1 MSFAYSSRCVGQV
14 ALLAALASISVCAHF
29 ANAANTENDLTS
41 SNSTASLLNPSNWSL
56 GHVPLVNEDATY
68 TGTTTGIRQI
78 NIGNLTVGS
87 FNVTGNSGTFSIRD
101 ESTASANRKLTLGGS
116 GNLGNGV
123 SGNAADLLYV
133 ASGAMFNI
141 RGDNPNGFGRLQVV
155 LGQNGNFNATGTLTI
170 SSIISDGG
178 SGFGFTKTG
187 GGTLTLSGANTYTGP
202 TVIDAGSIQASVA
215 TALGAD
221 LPKLRVGLVANY

>member
-123 SGNAADLLYV
+123 SGNAADLH
-133 ASGAMFNI
+133 
-141 RGDNPNGFGRLQVV
+141 
-155 LGQNGNFNATGTLTI
+155 
-170 SSIISDGG
+170 
-178 SGFGFTKTG
+178 
-187 GGTLTLSGANTYTGP
+187 
-202 TVIDAGSIQASVA
+202 
-215 TALGAD
+215 
-221 LPKLRVGLVANY
+221 